1 MTAADPG
8 CILRRALIGWG
19 LGHLT
24 IGRTTLGYWLLAA
37 ELTSVILVA
46 LLTVG
51 LADTSLYLVPFLAG
65 VAFIVAWAWQA
76 VAAYR
81 SAQALQPARPPT
93 PERSPAA
100 AIGWLS
106 IPLLVWGT
114 GFWVVAGHSATP
126 AAVLDDFVTDWSSGD
141 LERTWSRFLG
151 IFPGTE
157 LVQVADERI
166 LVLELE
172 ARPVELPGGGQIGAV
187 RWELVS
193 ARS

>member
-8 CILRRALIGWG
+8 RVLRRALIGWG

-81 SAQALQPARPPT
+81 SAQALQPARPP
-93 PERSPAA
+93 PSAGSASRSWYGEPDS
-100 AIGWLS
+100 G
-106 IPLLVWGT
+106 
-114 GFWVVAGHSATP
+114 
-126 AAVLDDFVTDWSSGD
+126 SSPD
-141 LERTWSRFLG
+141 IRR
-151 IFPGTE
+151 
-157 LVQVADERI
+157 
-166 LVLELE
+166 
-172 ARPVELPGGGQIGAV
+172 RPP
-187 RWELVS
+187 
-193 ARS
+193 RSSTTS